1 MLWLPSES
9 LHLISNSYR
18 IMPLH
23 TSPLSTDY
31 LNIARGFAE
40 NGRIKDARVAYK
52 RALKQDPK
60 NAEILSELGA
70 VEAQSGNVAAARK
83 SMEKAIRIAPGDAA
97 CHFNLGELER
107 QNERYPQSEAHFRRT
122 LQITPDDAD
131 ALLGLGVSLL
141 MQKNAAEAVGILEKA
156 RQIAPRDIEI
166 LNDLGNALAAE
177 GRTAE
182 AVQCYRQALEF
193 APDYRDAIYNLALC
207 FSNLKDYSQANA
219 MYERA
224 HALEPISDRL
234 AWKWAQVQTQ
244 CNQHDK
250 ALANVTRSIEAD
262 ATIPQ
267 AFFVRGLIHQYHG
280 DFDSSERDL
289 RKAIELRADVAEA
302 YEKLALIK
310 RLKLED
316 AEVIE
321 KIVADSETYELS
333 TRASAGFTLYRIYDK
348 AGDLDKAFHALT
360 EANKLKSQEENFDPV
375 SHRDSANRLVEI
387 FDKTFFQTHADQGI
401 DSAAPIFILGMPR
414 SGTTLTE
421 QILAAYPE
429 VHAGGEQLVIQD
441 FTKTVAGYPDT
452 LLDKNAGWIV
462 TQANDLLAKLRSD
475 AGDEIYITD
484 KTPGNYMN
492 IGLISWLFPNAKVIH
507 CKRDPK
513 DIGFSCFEQNFN
525 AGLSYSYDLEGFVS
539 AYDCYRR
546 IMAHWLK
553 TAPIE
558 ICEVEYEKLVSE
570 PEQEAKK
577 LVAFCGLEW
586 DDRCL
591 DTSRVNRAVQT
602 ASFWQVRQPINT
614 ASISKWRRYEEHLTS
629 FVKAVDEL

>member
-1 MLWLPSES
+1 MS
-9 LHLISNSYR
+9 LHSR
-18 IMPLH
+18 
-23 TSPLSTDY
+23 PLSTNY
-31 LNIARGFAE
+31 LNSARGFAE
-40 NGRIKDARVAYK
+40 EGRIKDARVAYK
-52 RALKQDPK
+52 RALKQDPQ

-70 VEAQSGNVAAARK
+70 IEAQAGNIAAARK
-83 SMEKAIRIAPGDAA
+83 SMDKAVKLAPNDAA

-107 QNERYPQSEAHFRRT
+107 QNDRYPQAEAHFRRS
-122 LQITPDDAD
+122 LEITPDDAD

-141 MQKNAAEAVGILEKA
+141 MQKNAAEAVSVLEKA
-156 RQIAPRDIEI
+156 RQLAPRDIEI

-177 GRTAE
+177 GRSSE
-182 AVQCYRQALEF
+182 AIRCYSQALEF
-193 APDYRDAIYNLALC
+193 APNYRDAVYNIALC
-207 FSNLKDYSQANA
+207 LAALKDYPKANE
-219 MYERA
+219 MFERA
-224 HALEPISDRL
+224 HALEPIPDRL

-244 CNQHDK
+244 CGQQEE
-250 ALANVTRSIEAD
+250 AFANVTRSIEAD
-262 ATIPQ
+262 ATVPQ
-267 AFFVRGLIHQYHG
+267 AFFVRGLIHQYLG

-289 RKAIELRADVAEA
+289 RKAVDLRADVAEA

-321 KIVADSETYELS
+321 QVVADEETYEVS
-333 TRASAGFTLYRIYDK
+333 TRAAAGFTLYRIYDK

-360 EANKLKSQEENFDPV
+360 EANRLKSQEEPFDPET
-375 SHRDSANRLVEI
+375 HRKLAHRLTEI
-387 FDKTFFQTHADQGI
+387 FDADFFASHGNQGI
-401 DSAAPIFILGMPR
+401 PSAAPIFILGMPR

-429 VHAGGEQLVIQD
+429 VHPGGEQLVIQD
-441 FTKTVAGYPDT
+441 FTKSVAGYPDS
-452 LLDKNAGWIV
+452 LLEKDTDWIV
-462 TQANDLLAKLRSD
+462 TQAKDLLAKLRSD
-475 AGDEIYITD
+475 AGDQSYVTD

-507 CKRDPK
+507 CKRDAK

-525 AGLSYSYDLEGFVS
+525 AGLSYSYDLEGFVT

-546 IMAHWLK
+546 IMAHWHK
-553 TAPIE
+553 AAPIQ

-570 PEQEAKK
+570 PEREAKK